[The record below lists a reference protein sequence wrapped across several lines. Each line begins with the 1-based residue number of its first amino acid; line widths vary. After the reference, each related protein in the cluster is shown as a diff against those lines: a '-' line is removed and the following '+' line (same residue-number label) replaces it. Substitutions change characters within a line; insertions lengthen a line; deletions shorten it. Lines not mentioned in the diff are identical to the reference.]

1 MKPDKMKQGTKSI
14 MIGGLGVLAG
24 AAGAVLATG
33 AVPGKT
39 EAVNTTDRAAIEKIV
54 RDYILANPEILP
66 EAMQNLERKE
76 ATTRVKQQG
85 DRVSQPFAGAWEG
98 AADADVTVVE
108 FFDYACGYCRQAV
121 PDIEKL
127 LASDKKVRIVYRELP
142 ILGPPSEEAA
152 RVSLAVAKLG
162 GNYGAY
168 HRALFGAGKPSPE
181 TINAALKTAGVD
193 VKAARA
199 MASSDDISAEIKAN
213 LALQQGLGLSGTPS
227 WVIGDQLIGG
237 AVGFDDLK
245 AAVADARK
253 AG

>member
-1 MKPDKMKQGTKSI
+1 MKQA

-33 AVPGKT
+33 AVPGKSET
-39 EAVNTTDRAAIEKIV
+39 VNTTDRAAIEKIV
-54 RDYILANPEILP
+54 REYILANPEILP

-76 ATTRVKQQG
+76 ASTRVKEQG
-85 DRVSQPFAGAWEG
+85 DKVSTPFAAAWEG
-98 AADADVTVVE
+98 AADADVTIVE
-108 FFDYACGYCRQAV
+108 FFDYACGYCKLAV
-121 PDIEKL
+121 PDIDKL

-142 ILGPPSEEAA
+142 ILGPGSDEAA

-168 HRALFGAGKPSPE
+168 HRALFGAGRPSTD

-193 VKAARA
+193 VKQARA
-199 MASSDDISAEIKAN
+199 IAASEEISAEIKSN

-237 AVGFDDLK
+237 AVGYDDLK
-245 AAVADARK
+245 AAVEEARK

>member
-1 MKPDKMKQGTKSI
+1 MKSI

-54 RDYILANPEILP
+54 REYILSHPEILP

-76 ATTRVKQQG
+76 ASGRVKQQG
-85 DRVSQPFAGAWEG
+85 DKVSQPFAGAWEG

-108 FFDYACGYCRQAV
+108 FFDYACGYCRQAL
-121 PDIEKL
+121 PDIDKL
-127 LASDKKVRIVYRELP
+127 LAADKKVRIVYRELP
-142 ILGPPSEEAA
+142 ILGPQSDEAA

-168 HRALFGAGKPSPE
+168 HRALFGAGRPSSE
-181 TINAALKTAGVD
+181 TINAALKAVGVD

-199 MASSDDISAEIKAN
+199 AAASEEISAEIKSN

-237 AVGFDDLK
+237 AVGYDDLK
-245 AAVADARK
+245 AAVEAARK